1 MDSNTEIRRPR
12 CGWERQS
19 GGTSRD
25 RFGQSMEP
33 ARNMTPGWQ
42 IQPVQAGGPMQQ
54 WQPAQQMQPVQ
65 QRQPMRQMQPVQ
77 QMQPAQQGQPA
88 WPMQSE
94 RPAMPA
100 GTTMPWMQWNMSCP
114 NTGVGPLEQN
124 YPAARAYVPWQQWQ
138 DIYEPETALAQ
149 GTIFPDMDLPFEYGR
164 CGR

>member
-19 GGTSRD
+19 GGTARD

-42 IQPVQAGGPMQQ
+42 
-54 WQPAQQMQPVQ
+54 MQPVQ
-65 QRQPMRQMQPVQ
+65 S
-77 QMQPAQQGQPA
+77 GG
-88 WPMQSE
+88 PMQSE

-100 GTTMPWMQWNMSCP
+100 GTTMPWMQWSMSCP

-124 YPAARAYVPWQQWQ
+124 YPAAMAYVPWQQWQ

-149 GTIFPDMDLPFEYGR
+149 GTIFPDMDLPFDYGR